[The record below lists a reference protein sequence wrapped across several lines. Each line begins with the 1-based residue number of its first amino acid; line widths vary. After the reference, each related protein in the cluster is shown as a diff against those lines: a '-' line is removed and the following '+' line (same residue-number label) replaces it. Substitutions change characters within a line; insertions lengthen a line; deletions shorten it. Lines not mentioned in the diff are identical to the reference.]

1 MTNLQWP
8 ILNCIFL
15 FSLLLALPLLSAAQT
30 NSPAPP
36 QPSQP
41 MTSPSNPAPAA
52 PAEEANIK
60 FDWSMPVAEVLDD
73 IYAPLVRRT
82 WLRGAPAL
90 GLDNPGVLITLKTM
104 HDLTR
109 SEAIKAVED
118 EMSKKG
124 FTIVPIGEKYFK
136 VLYKGD
142 EWPDGRRL
150 SSNAPGTMP
159 TGGKFTTKVVH
170 LKYADPDEVVKALS
184 SVSKTPNS
192 VIYIPSTESL
202 ILRDYTDNVK
212 RMRMLDM
219 VEKLDVEPA
228 QTIKSEVIPIR
239 RALAKDIAAR
249 IPHFA
254 QTKLIADERTNSLLV
269 FANDADM
276 KMIKQLIWQAENS
289 QDIR

>member
-1 MTNLQWP
+1 
-8 ILNCIFL
+8 
-15 FSLLLALPLLSAAQT
+15 
-30 NSPAPP
+30 
-36 QPSQP
+36 
-41 MTSPSNPAPAA
+41 
-52 PAEEANIK
+52 
-60 FDWSMPVAEVLDD
+60 
-73 IYAPLVRRT
+73 
-82 WLRGAPAL
+82 
-90 GLDNPGVLITLKTM
+90 VLITLKTV

-118 EMSKKG
+118 AMAKQG
-124 FTIVPIGEKYFK
+124 FTIVQIGEKFFK

-142 EWPDGRRL
+142 EWPAGRRL
-150 SSNAPGTMP
+150 SSNASSTLPSD
-159 TGGKFTTKVVH
+159 GKLSTDIVQ
-170 LKYADPDEVVKALS
+170 LKYAAPDEVVKALS
-184 SVSKTPNS
+184 SVANSNQS

-276 KMIKQLIWQAENS
+276 KMIKQLIWQAENG